1 MSQVLEFAS
10 SVVKNLPEVPEE
22 VRKWWIENPLDL
34 QAALGVL
41 SQKPSPK
48 LEVFKTIK
56 LGTGLKNAHDFRND
70 FKGNSL
76 NVSDWAYSM
85 MENPAFVVAAEAT
98 EVDLVVVS
106 VGELGFKKG
115 ARRDQIYERAKEL
128 GLELCPPEVGPQLRR
143 QYADQ
148 PLNEWLIIGMEPI
161 RDSGGGLSVFN
172 VVHDAGGLWLAGD
185 CGRPAYVWGA
195 GIRWVFVRPRKCLK

>member
-98 EVDLVVVS
+98 LPPDAKFMAFVRFWTPL
-106 VGELGFKKG
+106 
-115 ARRDQIYERAKEL
+115 RA
-128 GLELCPPEVGPQLRR
+128 
-143 QYADQ
+143 Y
-148 PLNEWLIIGMEPI
+148 
-161 RDSGGGLSVFN
+161 
-172 VVHDAGGLWLAGD
+172 
-185 CGRPAYVWGA
+185 
-195 GIRWVFVRPRKCLK
+195 GIRVQQPRVTPFGWMLFTPSLATPVAFQ